1 MSKSSAARRG
11 HATRWLYQQEARVLK
26 FNKEAMRR
34 RPIEELR
41 AIARKIWKVEGS
53 KRKLPNIYATN
64 GLWDAKAP
72 WDNRKQ
78 KGKWTS
84 FCLGYSHIEL
94 ARHHRTLLV
103 LIHELTHALGPC
115 IHGPRFVSLYF
126 RLLHKYAGYNRW
138 FLQFVAAERNITI

>member
-11 HATRWLYQQEARVLK
+11 HATRWLYQQEARALRFNNFAYEDRPMAYLK
-26 FNKEAMRR
+26 R
-34 RPIEELR
+34 L
-41 AIARKIWKVEGS
+41 ARKIW
-53 KRKLPNIYATN
+53 
-64 GLWDAKAP
+64 AKEAP
-72 WDNRKQ
+72 
-78 KGKWTS
+78 KGRRFPEIRAGRGCPSRTTLTS
-84 FCLGYSHIEL
+84 YCLGFTEIEL
-94 ARHHRTLLV
+94 ARHHRNILV